1 MKLCH
6 HHHHLQHHHHFQ
18 QHHHHLQHHHH
29 SHSQLVSVDVP
40 TRGNLVDHLAS
51 ETGWLDAVH
60 ADAFFLQRYTCTC
73 NMIERCLGGNICPP
87 QRQKQAKI
95 LMQKREA
102 DMHGCIHAA
111 LLTRFFRISETGCI
125 HGTRSVGMPAN
136 INLFI
141 EPAMLDT
148 MVIVFLPSARRRA
161 WMPCFMPVNTP
172 MTLTS
177 NCFCTLDWSR
187 VVVNVIS

>member
-111 LLTRFFRISETGCI
+111 LLTRFFRIQ
-125 HGTRSVGMPAN
+125 RQAAYM
-136 INLFI
+136 
-141 EPAMLDT
+141 
-148 MVIVFLPSARRRA
+148 ARDRLACPR
-161 WMPCFMPVNTP
+161 
-172 MTLTS
+172 TS
-177 NCFCTLDWSR
+177 ICSSSQRCWTQW
-187 VVVNVIS
+187 